1 MEEGEVQKKRE
12 YWIVMP
18 IVMFLFAL
26 PLLIFNFIP
35 AGDLPQH
42 LSQIRLLFNQLD
54 KPDDQVF
61 IAWFAPNTLVYFII
75 LLFWQFATP
84 VFAGQLALCLL
95 LIAGTCGI
103 FLYSNKLRQP
113 VEIPLLAS
121 LFMWNSNLN
130 WGFLNFLT
138 GWPFFLL
145 WLHFFPS
152 PATCR
157 RWLLLAILA
166 YLILLSH
173 ALWFMMTCL
182 WSVFYLFTQKR
193 RWTED
198 LLSLSALLPAGIYS
212 MAWFAKLSAMRKA
225 SGFSTAPVMST
236 WPWERFLPSKLID
249 RAFGNIQGMIEP
261 ALFFL
266 VVAWLFMVLLT
277 HRKDL
282 KNRIRWVPFSASWL
296 FFAFHFFAP
305 DRFMNTLNF
314 AQRWTPLAF
323 ILLILA
329 LPAPRIDHFFRLSLA
344 SFMSIALLGTTL
356 SDHQRGRSFARQIS
370 RPFWPDSDHCD
381 R

>member
-95 LIAGTCGI
+95 LIAEHAAFSSTAINCDNQSK
-103 FLYSNKLRQP
+103 FLVGQSLHVEFKSQLGFFKLSNRM
-113 VEIPLLAS
+113 A
-121 LFMWNSNLN
+121 
-130 WGFLNFLT
+130 
-138 GWPFFLL
+138 FFLL

-296 FFAFHFFAP
+296 FFSFHFFAP

-329 LPAPRIDHFFRLSLA
+329 LPAPRIDHFSDFLWHRSCRLLCWA
-344 SFMSIALLGTTL
+344 
-356 SDHQRGRSFARQIS
+356 
-370 RPFWPDSDHCD
+370 PP
-381 R
+381 